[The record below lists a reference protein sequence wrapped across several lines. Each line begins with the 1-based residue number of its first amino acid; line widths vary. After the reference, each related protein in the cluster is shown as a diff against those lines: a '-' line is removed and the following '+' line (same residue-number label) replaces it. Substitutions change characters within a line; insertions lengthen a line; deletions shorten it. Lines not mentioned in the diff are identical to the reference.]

1 MPQPLPRRRYRRLF
15 HQLNEDKAIP
25 DTNFSG
31 FASMDSCTPALCDA
45 HLGRVI
51 AVSACQAVALLERP
65 NAAAADRDLPLEM
78 GTLVKMRTR
87 VSIAY
92 GMVTGL
98 RVPLPSL
105 EASHND
111 LRLVELELVGEIRDA
126 GAVADFQRGLSAY
139 PALDEPVYLASA
151 QDVAQVYA
159 RPKVVVTPVGTI
171 HQNGAV
177 PAYILVDELFGKHFG
192 IVGTTGSGKSCGLAT
207 ILRAVIDQSPNAHVV
222 LLDPHN
228 EYARAF
234 GDRAI
239 TLSPA
244 DGLHLPYWLFN
255 FEELTEIVI
264 GPDRNAEQTKVLG
277 EAILAAKNSYSTKAG
292 MDKFGTVDTPAPYR
306 MSDVL
311 RALDIAMGSLNRPDG
326 IPSYQTVKARIL
338 ALQNDARYGFVFGSR
353 LSLRDELTEILG
365 QLFRIPVAGQPV
377 TILDLSGIPSEV
389 VNVVVSVLC
398 RLTFDFAVWNET
410 PVPLTIVCEEAHR
423 YASRDKQLGFEAA
436 KRALFRIAKE
446 GRKYG
451 VSLCVVT
458 QRPSDLAPG
467 LLSECNTIF
476 AFRMTAQEDQEIVR
490 RALPE
495 ASHGLM
501 NFLSALRNGEAIAV
515 GEGVSMPM
523 RVCFTPPPDECRPK
537 SATACF
543 TSGWSKE
550 VDGSVVEHTV
560 ERWRRGMR

>member
-1 MPQPLPRRRYRRLF
+1 VNPHRL
-15 HQLNEDKAIP
+15 HHHKTTPDINHGGVADMDGSALLLSED
-25 DTNFSG
+25 
-31 FASMDSCTPALCDA
+31 LRV
-45 HLGRVI
+45 GRII
-51 AVSACQAVALLERP
+51 AVSACQAVALLESP
-65 NAAAADRDLPLEM
+65 KVAGSAGGAPLEM

-105 EASHND
+105 GSSDKD
-111 LRLVELELVGEIRDA
+111 LKLVELELVGETQDACA
-126 GAVADFQRGLSAY
+126 GAGFQRGVSAY
-139 PALDEPVYLASA
+139 PALDEPIYLACA
-151 QDVAQVYA
+151 EDLAQVYA
-159 RPKVVVTPVGTI
+159 CPKVATAPVGNI
-171 HQNGAV
+171 HQDGAV
-177 PAYILVDELFGKHFG
+177 PAYILVDELFGKHFS
-192 IVGTTGSGKSCGLAT
+192 IVGTTGSGKSCALAT
-207 ILRAVIDQSPNAHVV
+207 ILRAVIDRSPNAHVI

-228 EYARAF
+228 EYAGAF
-234 GDRAI
+234 GDSAI
-239 TLSPA
+239 ILGPA
-244 DGLHLPYWLFN
+244 DSLYLPYWLFN
-255 FEELTEIVI
+255 FEEITEVVL
-264 GPDRNAEQTKVLG
+264 GPDHYGEQAKIFG
-277 EAILAAKNSYSTKAG
+277 EAILAAKQSYFAKAG
-292 MDKFGTVDTPAPYR
+292 LDKFGTVDTPAPYR
-306 MSDVL
+306 MSEVL
-311 RALDIAMGSLNRPDG
+311 RFLDIAMGSLNRPES
-326 IPSYQTVKARIL
+326 IPAYQTVKGRIL

-353 LSLRDELTEILG
+353 LTLRDELSEILG
-365 QLFRIPVAGQPV
+365 QLFRIPVNGQPV
-377 TILDLSGIPSEV
+377 TVLDLSGIPSEV

-398 RLTFDFAVWNET
+398 RLTFDFALWNET

-423 YASRDKQLGFEAA
+423 YAPRDKQLGFEAA

-476 AFRMTAQEDQEIVR
+476 AFRMTGQEDQNIVR
-490 RALPE
+490 GALPE

-501 NFLSALRNGEAIAV
+501 NFLPALRNGEAIAV

-523 RVCFTPPPDECRPK
+523 RICFTPPPEGRRPK

-543 TSGWSKE
+543 ATAWSDE
-550 VDGSVVEHTV
+550 VDNSVVERTI

>member
-1 MPQPLPRRRYRRLF
+1 
-15 HQLNEDKAIP
+15 
-25 DTNFSG
+25 
-31 FASMDSCTPALCDA
+31 
-45 HLGRVI
+45 
-51 AVSACQAVALLERP
+51 
-65 NAAAADRDLPLEM
+65 
-78 GTLVKMRTR
+78 
-87 VSIAY
+87 
-92 GMVTGL
+92 
-98 RVPLPSL
+98 
-105 EASHND
+105 
-111 LRLVELELVGEIRDA
+111 
-126 GAVADFQRGLSAY
+126 
-139 PALDEPVYLASA
+139 
-151 QDVAQVYA
+151 
-159 RPKVVVTPVGTI
+159 
-171 HQNGAV
+171 
-177 PAYILVDELFGKHFG
+177 
-192 IVGTTGSGKSCGLAT
+192 
-207 ILRAVIDQSPNAHVV
+207 
-222 LLDPHN
+222 
-228 EYARAF
+228 
-234 GDRAI
+234 
-239 TLSPA
+239 
-244 DGLHLPYWLFN
+244 
-255 FEELTEIVI
+255 
-264 GPDRNAEQTKVLG
+264 
-277 EAILAAKNSYSTKAG
+277 
-292 MDKFGTVDTPAPYR
+292 

-311 RALDIAMGSLNRPDG
+311 RALDTAMGSLNRPDG

-338 ALQNDARYGFVFGSR
+338 ALQNDVRYGFVFGSR
-353 LSLRDELTEILG
+353 LTMRDELTEILG

-523 RVCFTPPPDECRPK
+523 RVCFTPPPDERRPE

-543 TSGWSKE
+543 ASGWSKE
-550 VDGSVVEHTV
+550 VDGSVVERTV

>member
-1 MPQPLPRRRYRRLF
+1 MDGSALLF
-15 HQLNEDKAIP
+15 SED
-25 DTNFSG
+25 
-31 FASMDSCTPALCDA
+31 LRV
-45 HLGRVI
+45 GRII
-51 AVSACQAVALLERP
+51 AVSACQAVALLESP
-65 NAAAADRDLPLEM
+65 KVAASGGGAPLEM

-105 EASHND
+105 GSSDKD
-111 LRLVELELVGEIRDA
+111 LKLVELELVGETQDACA
-126 GAVADFQRGLSAY
+126 GAGFQRGVSAY
-139 PALDEPVYLASA
+139 PALDEPIYLACA
-151 QDVAQVYA
+151 EDLAQVYA
-159 RPKVVVTPVGTI
+159 CPKVATAPIGNI

-177 PAYILVDELFGKHFG
+177 PAYILVDELFGKHFS
-192 IVGTTGSGKSCGLAT
+192 IVGTTGSGKSCALAT
-207 ILRAVIDQSPNAHVV
+207 ILKAVIDYSPNAHVI

-228 EYARAF
+228 EYAGAF
-234 GDRAI
+234 GDSAI
-239 TLSPA
+239 ILGPA
-244 DGLHLPYWLFN
+244 DSLYLPYWLFN
-255 FEELTEIVI
+255 FEEITEVVL
-264 GPDRNAEQTKVLG
+264 GPDHYGEQAKIFG
-277 EAILAAKNSYSTKAG
+277 EAILTAKQSYFAKAG
-292 MDKFGTVDTPAPYR
+292 LDKFGTVDTPAPYR

-311 RALDIAMGSLNRPDG
+311 RFLDTAMGSLNRPES
-326 IPSYQTVKARIL
+326 IPAYQTVKGRVL

-353 LSLRDELTEILG
+353 LTLRDELSEILS
-365 QLFRIPVAGQPV
+365 QLFRIPVNGQPV
-377 TILDLSGIPSEV
+377 TVLDLSGIPSEV

-398 RLTFDFAVWNET
+398 RLTFDFALWNET

-423 YASRDKQLGFEAA
+423 YAPRDKQLGFEAA

-476 AFRMTAQEDQEIVR
+476 AFRMTGQEDQNIVR
-490 RALPE
+490 GALPE

-501 NFLSALRNGEAIAV
+501 NFLPALRNGEAIAV

-523 RVCFTPPPDECRPK
+523 RICFTPPPEGRRPK

-543 TSGWSKE
+543 ATAWSDE
-550 VDGSVVEHTV
+550 VDNSVVERTI